1 MSSAASDVYKRQKQN
16 GVWERKNNDNIDT
29 AAQLGTVYT
38 DIILETRTVDLTR
51 LQQNHEGTRKCVS
64 ELGRRAKS
72 SLS

>member
-1 MSSAASDVYKRQKQN
+1 MEQLLTLENKMVCGKGK
-16 GVWERKNNDNIDT
+16 IIITDT